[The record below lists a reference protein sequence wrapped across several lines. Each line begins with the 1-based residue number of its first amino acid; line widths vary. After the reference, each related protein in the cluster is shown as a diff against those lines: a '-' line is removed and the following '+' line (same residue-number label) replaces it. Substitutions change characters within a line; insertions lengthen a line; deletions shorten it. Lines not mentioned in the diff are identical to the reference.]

1 MRLYMDKIKL
11 KNIQVVLFFKNEIE
25 YNSLKL
31 ANTVSERMLQLGQP
45 NIFNLPQD
53 IPNEIRTQAPRI
65 IFNNAKEINVTISA
79 STLNLNMIGQ
89 NTIEEVVS
97 NTSSL
102 YEALKE
108 QNIQIKAIGFVCDY
122 IIYNVDFEK
131 IKHIYYKDE
140 LESSELVNASW
151 FNKENELNVWKML
164 NVTDDVNKKVLNIR
178 IDVNN
183 RNNSDSIIE
192 KENISTII
200 RTAFEKAMEFKT
212 KISSK
217 IGE

>member
-1 MRLYMDKIKL
+1 MDKIKL

-65 IFNNAKEINVTISA
+65 IFNNTKEINVTISA

-140 LESSELVNASW
+140 IESSELVNASW

-183 RNNSDSIIE
+183 RNNSDSIME